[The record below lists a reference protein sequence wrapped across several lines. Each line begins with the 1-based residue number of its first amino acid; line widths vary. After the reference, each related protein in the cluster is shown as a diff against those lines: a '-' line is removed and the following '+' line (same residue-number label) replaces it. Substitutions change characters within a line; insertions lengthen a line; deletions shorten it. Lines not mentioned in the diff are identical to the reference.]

1 MAEIELKDP
10 NQVKSSIESLQGTT
24 FAEDKFRVESI
35 ERKMI
40 DIKIKKKDQR
50 GKDGLVNNDGEKPQT
65 AIVSNHQDVDMN
77 GQEGE
82 DDQAANNNS
91 SSIGWYLKMTFNKH
105 HEMKIFERKKADDNM
120 VDDG

>member
-40 DIKIKKKDQR
+40 DIKIKKKDQK
-50 GKDGLVNNDGEKPQT
+50 GKDGLANDGGKKP
-65 AIVSNHQDVDMN
+65 
-77 GQEGE
+77 
-82 DDQAANNNS
+82 
-91 SSIGWYLKMTFNKH
+91 
-105 HEMKIFERKKADDNM
+105 
-120 VDDG
+120 